1 MAVSQSNTQW
11 VKKGDIVNGK
21 KVKKG
26 YVAQKGKPEKRVT
39 NKIRLVQDTAKRGK
53 AGDVV
58 QTKKGRYVKANRK
71 PLSKGGGYTGK
82 GPGKGTDKPTT
93 PTETDKPKPTTE
105 TPDQLPS
112 NVSGAGAKG
121 KPQLGGKGKGLEGL
135 SKMDRNVYNMMSS
148 NTDAPNMA
156 DKRKTYESG
165 SGGGSRY
172 EASRQKA
179 KTERDKRNAPVPGE
193 FNTAGAAAARLRQDL
208 IQASRDRKG
217 YTRKPQR
224 GDRFTVGR
232 TTYRWDGRQWVD
244 AS

>member
-1 MAVSQSNTQW
+1 MAVSQSNTMW

-58 QTKKGRYVKANRK
+58 QTKKGRYVKAKDK
-71 PLSKGGGYTGK
+71 PRSKGGGYTGK
-82 GPGKGTDKPTT
+82 GPGKGTDKPKTT
-93 PTETDKPKPTTE
+93 TETDKPKGTTP
-105 TPDQLPS
+105 TPDRLPS

-135 SKMDRNVYNMMSS
+135 SPIQRTVYNIQRS

-165 SGGGSRY
+165 SGGGKRY
-172 EASRQKA
+172 DAARQKA
-179 KTERDKRNAPVPGE
+179 KTERDMRNAPVPGE
-193 FNTAGAAAARLRQDL
+193 FNTAGAASQRLKQDIIMAARNR
-208 IQASRDRKG
+208 AG
-217 YTRKPQR
+217 YTRKPQK
-224 GDRFTVGR
+224 GDRFSVGR
-232 TTYRWDGRQWVD
+232 TTYRWDGSQWVD
-244 AS
+244 VS